1 MGAPQQFGIITDP
14 DNEYF
19 GHACMITKVTPAGW
33 CTVRVGNHEMRLQEH
48 TCIDAP
54 DVPQVMRV
62 ASPENR
68 ALPLERALGSIQ
80 HQLQHFAKRTRNQE
94 LLPYERQ
101 KARGE
106 FLLLVFT
113 TCSVRR

>member
-19 GHACMITKVTPAGW
+19 ARVCIITKVTPAGW

-68 ALPLERALGSIQ
+68 ALPLERALNSMRGP
-80 HQLQHFAKRTRNQE
+80 LTHFAARIRRNSDSIA
-94 LLPYERQ
+94 ERQ
-101 KARGE
+101 TARSE
-106 FLLLVFT
+106 FMRTLFSA
-113 TCSVRR
+113 CQSVR